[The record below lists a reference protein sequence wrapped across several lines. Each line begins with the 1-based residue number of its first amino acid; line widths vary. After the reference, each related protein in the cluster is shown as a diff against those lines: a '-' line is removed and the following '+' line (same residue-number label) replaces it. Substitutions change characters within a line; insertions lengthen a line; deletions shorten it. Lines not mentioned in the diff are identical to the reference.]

1 MLRTGLLL
9 ILCICILHLS
19 VVEAAEKPLKKVSFL
34 PQWSPQAQFAGYY
47 VAYGKGFYENH
58 GIDLTLI
65 QGGPDRPPS
74 VFLTKGKTEFVTS
87 WLSNSRVKGQQ

>member
-1 MLRTGLLL
+1 MFRTGLLL
-9 ILCICILHLS
+9 ILCILRLS
-19 VVEAAEKPLKKVSFL
+19 VAEAAERSLKKASFL

-47 VAYGKGFYENH
+47 VAYEKGFYKNH

-74 VFLTKGKTEFVTS
+74 VFLTKGKTDFATS
-87 WLSNSRVKGQQ
+87 WLSNLRVKGQQ

>member
-1 MLRTGLLL
+1 MLRKGLLL
-9 ILCICILHLS
+9 ILCILHLS
-19 VVEAAEKPLKKVSFL
+19 VVEAAEEPLKKTSFL

-47 VAYGKGFYENH
+47 VAYEKGFYKNH
-58 GIDLTLI
+58 GIDLTFI

-74 VFLTKGKTEFVTS
+74 VFLTKGKADFVTS

>member
-9 ILCICILHLS
+9 ILCILHFS
-19 VVEAAEKPLKKVSFL
+19 VVEAVEKPLKKVSFL

-47 VAYGKGFYENH
+47 VAYEKGFYRSH

-74 VFLTKGKTEFVTS
+74 VFLTKGKTDLATS